1 MLESASSPA
10 QQLRMIG
17 AMCSRFRP
25 HRSETG
31 RKPWAKHPAG
41 DVPGS
46 RTYTPPAS
54 VAATAGPSTQPE
66 AGKVPPVEAEKDEQ
80 LVTQTVHLDS
90 AEMFT
95 QLCAQT
101 FLATRGVKPG
111 LFHQHVDINQG
122 VIRVF
127 RKWLAGQVAAGG
139 VVSEDKNASVL
150 WANDGEQ
157 LGVRLKVKQR
167 SWKRDM
173 PLIVNVDEDDAVLY
187 EIQYEGKLGVGEE
200 DRRC

>member
-1 MLESASSPA
+1 MLESVSSPA
-10 QQLRMIG
+10 EQLRLIG
-17 AMCSRFRP
+17 TMCSRFRP

-46 RTYTPPAS
+46 RTYTPPAPA
-54 VAATAGPSTQPE
+54 AATAGPSQERETNK
-66 AGKVPPVEAEKDEQ
+66 APPVEDKDEQ

-101 FLATRGVKPG
+101 FLATRGTKPG

-127 RKWLAGQVAAGG
+127 RKWLAAQVASNGM
-139 VVSEDKNASVL
+139 VLEDKNASVL

-157 LGVRLKVKQR
+157 LGIRLKVKQK
-167 SWKRDM
+167 SWRRDM
-173 PLIVNVDEDDAVLY
+173 PLIVNVDEDDSVLY
-187 EIQYEGKLGVGEE
+187 EIQYEGGLRVGEE
-200 DRRC
+200 DCKC

>member
-1 MLESASSPA
+1 
-10 QQLRMIG
+10 
-17 AMCSRFRP
+17 
-25 HRSETG
+25 
-31 RKPWAKHPAG
+31 
-41 DVPGS
+41 VPGS
-46 RTYTPPAS
+46 RTYTPPAP
-54 VAATAGPSTQPE
+54 AASTAGPSQEPE
-66 AGKVPPVEAEKDEQ
+66 TSKAPPVEDKDDQ

-101 FLATRGVKPG
+101 FLATRGTKPG

-127 RKWLAGQVAAGG
+127 RKWLAAQVAAKS
-139 VVSEDKNASVL
+139 VVSKDKNASVL

-157 LGVRLKVKQR
+157 LGIRLKVKQR

-187 EIQYEGKLGVGEE
+187 EIQYEGKLRLG
-200 DRRC
+200 

>member
-1 MLESASSPA
+1 MLEFAGSPA
-10 QQLRMIG
+10 QQLRVIG

-54 VAATAGPSTQPE
+54 AASTAGPSSEPE
-66 AGKVPPVEAEKDEQ
+66 AKGKLPIEVEKDEQ

-101 FLATRGVKPG
+101 FLATRGIKPG

-127 RKWLAGQVAAGG
+127 RKWLAGRVAAAG

-157 LGVRLKVKQR
+157 LGIRLRVKQR

-187 EIQYEGKLGVGEE
+187 EIQYEGKLRLGGGHYS
-200 DRRC
+200 C

>member
-1 MLESASSPA
+1 
-10 QQLRMIG
+10 
-17 AMCSRFRP
+17 
-25 HRSETG
+25 
-31 RKPWAKHPAG
+31 
-41 DVPGS
+41 VPV
-46 RTYTPPAS
+46 AE
-54 VAATAGPSTQPE
+54 AATAGPSSAPE
-66 AGKVPPVEAEKDEQ
+66 AKTAPPAEAEKDEQ

-127 RKWLAGQVAAGG
+127 RKWLAGQVAAAG
-139 VVSEDKNASVL
+139 VGTKDKNASVL

-157 LGVRLKVKQR
+157 LGIRLKVKQR

-187 EIQYEGKLGVGEE
+187 EIQYEGKLRRGEE
-200 DRRC
+200 ACRC